1 MGPFFGQAIGTGTE
15 PKGTGSDAVPLCVI
29 MGQTGGSIMPSQE
42 KYLIHTERK
51 EKTWMQRKSFR
62 QE

>member
-15 PKGTGSDAVPLCVI
+15 PHRNQLLLVPFCVT

-42 KYLIHTERK
+42 KYLIHTQRK